1 MLGKS
6 KLREQ
11 KGHMI
16 TNIKKSKETQN
27 KEKCNERREITNKRV
42 ESTLV
47 AAVDDMQ
54 RSRESGSLYVLRREP
69 GYFNPCATWGSKR
82 RRLRDR

>member
-1 MLGKS
+1 M
-6 KLREQ
+6 REQ

-16 TNIKKSKETQN
+16 TNIKKSKD
-27 KEKCNERREITNKRV
+27 KEKCNERREISNKRV

>member
-1 MLGKS
+1 
-6 KLREQ
+6 
-11 KGHMI
+11 MI
-16 TNIKKSKETQN
+16 TNIKKSKD
-27 KEKCNERREITNKRV
+27 KEKCNERREISNKRV